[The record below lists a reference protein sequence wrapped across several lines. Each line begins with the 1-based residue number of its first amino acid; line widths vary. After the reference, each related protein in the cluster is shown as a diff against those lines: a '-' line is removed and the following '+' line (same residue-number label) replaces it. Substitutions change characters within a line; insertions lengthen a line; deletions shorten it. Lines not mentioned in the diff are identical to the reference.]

1 MVIRT
6 FCQLEASEPVDM
18 QRLTSS
24 SAPLLSRDG
33 KSDDMRR
40 YLMVIYTFCQLE
52 ASEPVD
58 MRRLTSSFAPFL
70 EMSAS
75 FGQDCEKVSFAIRHT
90 QGSGSMQ

>member
-6 FCQLEASEPVDM
+6 FCQLEASEPVDT

-24 SAPLLSRDG
+24 SAPLSSRDG
-33 KSDDMRR
+33 ESDDMRR
-40 YLMVIYTFCQLE
+40 YLMVIRTFCQLE

-58 MRRLTSSFAPFL
+58 TQRLTSSCAPVP
-70 EMSAS
+70 EMSTS
-75 FGQDCEKVSFAIRHT
+75 SDRDCEKVSFVIRQT